1 MLSAGITFI
10 SLSFVRYLGAKR
22 IVLIHRPTCLINR
35 YHINRYHINSYLV
48 SRYLISRVLS
58 CKFPISPNISFNVL
72 TKCSFSFADARGVS
86 DPGKIKAIRFQV
98 QVNLEDYISDRQY
111 DTRGRFG
118 EILLILPNLQ
128 SITLQLVEQIHLAKA
143 YGVVKVDNLLQEMLL
158 GGNVAL
164 WSSRLS
170 NLFLKVGYEN

>member
-1 MLSAGITFI
+1 MS
-10 SLSFVRYLGAKR
+10 
-22 IVLIHRPTCLINR
+22 CW
-35 YHINRYHINSYLV
+35 
-48 SRYLISRVLS
+48 LISVVS
-58 CKFPISPNISFNVL
+58 CKFSYNSSYHFRDVL
-72 TKCSFSFADARGVS
+72 TEGRFFADARGVS

-158 GGNVAL
+158 GGNVEAEVICKLKL
-164 WSSRLS
+164 WLENYVPHNCGKLYEFRCDRL
-170 NLFLKVGYEN
+170 LIY